1 MRRKSTI
8 KSRVPARFFEE
19 GIVTPILTK
28 KIEETLDFAVIL
40 RRNRIS
46 TANSGLNLHETFY
59 LTASILKQQLE
70 VIDSVRQ

>member
-1 MRRKSTI
+1 LLNPDFAVEFVMRRKSTI

-46 TANSGLNLHETFY
+46 TANSGLNPVTSF
-59 LTASILKQQLE
+59 
-70 VIDSVRQ
+70 